1 MMAAGR
7 KILLGVCGSIA
18 AYKSAYLTRLL
29 VKQGAEVRVVM
40 TPDACQFVAPLTFST
55 LSKQNTHWQFTANE
69 GASWNNHVELALW
82 ADLVLIAP
90 ATANTLAKMAT
101 GICDNLLLAVYQS
114 AKCPVAIAPAM
125 DLDMY
130 HHPANQHNIELL
142 SGYGNHI
149 IPAEYGELASGLEGE
164 GRMAEPEHILAWID
178 DFFRPKGPWA
188 GKRVAITA
196 GPTREAIDPVRYIT
210 NHSSGKMGIALA
222 EEAARRGAKVLLI
235 LGPTEL
241 KPANPAIEVVAVES
255 AEDMLKASEAVFAET
270 DVFIGAAAVADYT
283 PVSPAIRK
291 VKKTD
296 KDLSISLKRT
306 DDILK
311 TLGAKKRKGQLLVGF
326 ALETHDAEQHARE
339 KLKDKGLDLIVLNSL
354 GDVGAG
360 FGHDTNKVTLIG
372 RNNKSLPME
381 LKPKAAVAA
390 DILDH
395 LTPLFDA

>member
-1 MMAAGR
+1 MATGR
-7 KILLGVCGSIA
+7 KILLGVSGSIA

-55 LSKQNTHWQFTANE
+55 LSKNETYWQFTSDS
-69 GASWNNHVELALW
+69 GTSWNNHVELALW

-90 ATANTLAKMAT
+90 ATANTLAKMAN

-130 HHPANQHNIELL
+130 QHPANRHNMKKLADFGL
-142 SGYGNHI
+142 HI
-149 IPAEYGELASGLEGE
+149 IPAEHGELASGLEGE
-164 GRMAEPEHILAWID
+164 GRMAEPEHILAWIA

-222 EEAARRGAKVLLI
+222 EEAARRGAKVVLI

-241 KPANPAIEVVAVES
+241 KPANPAIEVVAVDS
-255 AEDMLKASEAVFAET
+255 AGQMLKASEAVFTET

-283 PVSPAIRK
+283 PSKPSGQK
-291 VKKTD
+291 VKKND
-296 KDLSISLKRT
+296 EDLNIPLKRT
-306 DDILK
+306 ADILK
-311 TLGAKKRKGQLLVGF
+311 TLGQKKRKGQLLVGF
-326 ALETHDAEQHARE
+326 ALETHEGEIHARE
-339 KLKDKGLDLIVLNSL
+339 KLKAKNLDLIVLNTL
-354 GDVGAG
+354 DDEGAG
-360 FGHDTNKVTLIG
+360 FGYDTNKVTLIG
-372 RNNKSLPME
+372 RNNKSLHME

-395 LTPLFDA
+395 LTPLLDA